1 MTIDVTSSCNC
12 PSTFPQRLRFGY
24 SLVLLRQ
31 KQQKEITM
39 PIISDEVYDFKEN
52 YQHDRTLILPPPER
66 TCASK
71 RCQEARLKGRKP
83 KCNSCTGCLSMTQKF
98 RQWRANPDALG
109 KTISFR
115 GKVFFCEMKREVATW
130 KLKKVNA
137 NLTAPKL
144 KERREKKKEY
154 QKIDRIL
161 ASSFA
166 GTVHLMLLL
175 GISLYFFFS
184 PITQAAFADFGAA
197 MKDPS
202 IRFWAVEHIS
212 IMTLVT
218 IIVTIGSAKTKK
230 ALSSESK
237 FKNQLVFFGIS
248 LALMLISIPW
258 DRV

>member
-1 MTIDVTSSCNC
+1 MPNLAKKDNM
-12 PSTFPQRLRFGY
+12 STYKILLHAHSGFRWLALLLPLII
-24 SLVLLRQ
+24 LV
-31 KQQKEITM
+31 K
-39 PIISDEVYDFKEN
+39 
-52 YQHDRTLILPPPER
+52 
-66 TCASK
+66 
-71 RCQEARLKGRKP
+71 
-83 KCNSCTGCLSMTQKF
+83 SMIGF
-98 RQWRANPDALG
+98 YG
-109 KTISFR
+109 
-115 GKVFFCEMKREVATW
+115 
-130 KLKKVNA
+130 
-137 NLTAPKL
+137 
-144 KERREKKKEY
+144 KKEY

-184 PITQAAFADFGAA
+184 PITQAAFADFSAA
-197 MKDPS
+197 MKNPS

-218 IIVTIGSAKTKK
+218 IIVTIGSTKTKK